1 MMQPSPSPVP
11 YWRLSGFY
19 LFYFATLGVLIPYW
33 GLYLK
38 SLGFNAASI
47 GELMAII
54 MATKIVAPNVWAWI
68 ADYRGHRMAIVRL
81 ASLLALLAFAGVFLG
96 DGYWWLAAVMSV
108 FSFFW
113 NAALPQFEATTL
125 THLGEKSHRYTS
137 IRIWGSIGFIVAVV
151 VLGPQLDAR
160 GAGILPPVLVALMAG
175 IWVMSLVV
183 PERAAGHRSIGHQP
197 LSQVL
202 RRPEVLALIVGSF
215 LMQASHGPYY
225 AFYSIYLEEHGHS
238 RSLIGQLWALGVLA
252 EVVLYAVMHRL
263 LPRFGLRSLFLLS
276 LALTTLRWVV
286 IGLFPL
292 DLPLLTM
299 AQVLHLASFGIYHAV
314 AIQLFHRYFVGRN
327 QGRGQA
333 LYSSLSFGAG
343 GALGSLLAGYMWDG
357 AGPAATFFGAAV
369 VSATAW
375 GIVWRWLDGEEARPL
390 RPSEAGV

>member
-1 MMQPSPSPVP
+1 MLSSPASVP

-19 LFYFATLGVLIPYW
+19 LFYFATLGVLVPYW

-38 SLGFNAASI
+38 FLGFSAASI
-47 GELMAII
+47 GELMAVI

-68 ADYRGHRMAIVRL
+68 ADHRGHRMAIVRL
-81 ASLLALLAFAGVFLG
+81 ASLLAVVAFAGVFLG
-96 DGYWWLAAVMSV
+96 SGYWWLAFVMFV

-125 THLGEKSHRYTS
+125 THLGEKPHRYTS
-137 IRIWGSIGFIVAVV
+137 IRIWGSIGFIVAVAA
-151 VLGPQLDAR
+151 LGPYLDAH
-160 GAGILPPVLVALMAG
+160 GAGRLPAVLLVLMVG
-175 IWVMSLVV
+175 IWVSSLLV
-183 PERAAGHRSIGHQP
+183 PERAAGHRSVGHEP

-202 RRPEVLALIVGSF
+202 RRPEVLALLVGSF
-215 LMQASHGPYY
+215 LMQMSHGPYY
-225 AFYSIYLEEHGHS
+225 AFYSIYLEEHNHS
-238 RSLIGQLWALGVLA
+238 RSVIGQLWALGVIA
-252 EVVLYAVMHRL
+252 EVFLYLFMHRI
-263 LPRFGLRSLFLLS
+263 LPRFGLRYLFLLS

-286 IGLFPL
+286 IALFPEA
-292 DLPLLTM
+292 LLLLIM

-343 GALGSLLAGYMWDG
+343 GAVGSLLAGYLWDG
-357 AGPAATFFGAAV
+357 VGPMAAYLGAAL
-369 VSATAW
+369 VSATAL

-390 RPSEAGV
+390 RPSQAGA